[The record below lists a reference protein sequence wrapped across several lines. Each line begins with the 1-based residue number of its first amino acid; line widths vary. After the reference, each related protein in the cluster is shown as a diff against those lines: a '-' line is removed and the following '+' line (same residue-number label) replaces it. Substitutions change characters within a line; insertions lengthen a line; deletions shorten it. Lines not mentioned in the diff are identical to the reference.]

1 MTIQGAS
8 AAAQNLNSVSKNIP
22 VQKDNGGI
30 AFNKFLDTALQN
42 KELLSQQMQQIS
54 TLGKNISPQ
63 QIAQYAGQLVGNKE
77 ADKRNKINFDSDFK
91 IKENGLQKH
100 SEKFSGNLAQVVPD
114 ELNQLNFPDNFG
126 AQDIEE
132 TSYSPINPTRP
143 MLDRGATAI
152 LKPSEHIAGGFS
164 LRQNCN
170 SIWNANS
177 VYASNA
183 KYPLPSGTT
192 TRIERATDI
201 MGTAGFIGKYLDLI
215 YSTLC

>member
-1 MTIQGAS
+1 MIYRDLKPG
-8 AAAQNLNSVSKNIP
+8 NVILNADGHIKLV
-22 VQKDNGGI
+22 DMGGI
-30 AFNKFLDTALQN
+30 VDVRGD
-42 KELLSQQMQQIS
+42 I
-54 TLGKNISPQ
+54 GP
-63 QIAQYAGQLVGNKE
+63 AGCAEIG
-77 ADKRNKINFDSDFK
+77 
-91 IKENGLQKH
+91 
-100 SEKFSGNLAQVVPD
+100 GNLFAD
-114 ELNQLNFPDNFG
+114 ETKRQPT
-126 AQDIEE
+126 ASIYEPS
-132 TSYSPINPTRP
+132 SYSPINPTRP